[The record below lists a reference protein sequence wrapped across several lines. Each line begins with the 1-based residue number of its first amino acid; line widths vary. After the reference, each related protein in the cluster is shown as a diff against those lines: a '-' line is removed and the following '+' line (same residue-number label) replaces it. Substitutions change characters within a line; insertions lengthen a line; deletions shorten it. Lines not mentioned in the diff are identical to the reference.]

1 MPLPRKPYSKP
12 LGESR
17 SQAVRRFQSLER
29 SLHQKQRFH
38 DVEQVIQEYMDL
50 KHAEAVPAQDL
61 GKDPQDVFYMPIHV
75 VYKEASTTTK
85 VRAVFDASAKSSS
98 GMSLNDTLM
107 VGPTVHSQ
115 LVDVL
120 LRFRTHK
127 VALTADISKMYRA
140 VELTPSDKDYH
151 RFVWRKEPD
160 QPLRDYRMT
169 RATFGVAASCFA
181 ANLCVQRNATEL
193 SQEYPLAA
201 RVAQDSLYVDD
212 ALTGAETIQETI
224 TLREQLQDLF
234 SRGCFQLRKWNSS
247 APQVLESIPP
257 TLREAEEILSIS
269 DSGTGIAKT
278 LGIQWD
284 TKSDSFLLSTSGCK
298 QLKMV
303 TKRLLLSDVA
313 RVFDALGWFSPATIS
328 MKILLQRL
336 WELKIGWDDQVPS
349 HILGKWEVWRSEL
362 PLLTTKHLERCYY
375 LKEDTLEYTE
385 LHGFS
390 DASEEAYAAVAY
402 MKSVY
407 TSGRSHVSIIMAK
420 TKVAPLKRQSIPRL
434 ELCGALMLS
443 RLLQHIKEVLQI
455 PTSRIHAWTDST
467 IVLGW
472 LCGSP
477 RRFKTFVGN
486 RVSEIMDTLPP
497 DCWRHVPTKYNPA
510 DCASRGVTPAELLQ
524 HELWWE
530 GPPWLK
536 LDSSSWPITERQ
548 QCQEDTEELKITLTS
563 VTEKKHTIVPFNKF
577 SSYTRLVRVMAWT
590 LRFIRNTRRKEPN
603 FSTYLTGPEVLKAE
617 QYLLKASQSQD
628 FEEELA
634 VLTYTKKT
642 LPRASNLNY
651 LFPFVDDDGIIRA
664 GGRIKNSTVTWD
676 QKHPVIL
683 RGKHPLTKLMIRSEH
698 TRLLHAGPTL
708 TFTSLSRKFHIIGG
722 LKVVRTVTRQCDL
735 QETQCKTSTA
745 IGRTAS
751 QGEGHS

>member
-1 MPLPRKPYSKP
+1 
-12 LGESR
+12 
-17 SQAVRRFQSLER
+17 
-29 SLHQKQRFH
+29 
-38 DVEQVIQEYMDL
+38 
-50 KHAEAVPAQDL
+50 
-61 GKDPQDVFYMPIHV
+61 MPIHV

-115 LVDVL
+115 LVDEVQ
-120 LRFRTHK
+120 
-127 VALTADISKMYRA
+127 DPQS
-140 VELTPSDKDYH
+140 
-151 RFVWRKEPD
+151 
-160 QPLRDYRMT
+160 
-169 RATFGVAASCFA
+169 G
-181 ANLCVQRNATEL
+181 ANCRY
-193 SQEYPLAA
+193 S
-201 RVAQDSLYVDD
+201 
-212 ALTGAETIQETI
+212 
-224 TLREQLQDLF
+224 QDLGY
-234 SRGCFQLRKWNSS
+234 SVGH
-247 APQVLESIPP
+247 QVRLVP
-257 TLREAEEILSIS
+257 A
-269 DSGTGIAKT
+269 
-278 LGIQWD
+278 
-284 TKSDSFLLSTSGCK
+284 FHK

-303 TKRLLLSDVA
+303 NKRLLLSDVA
-313 RVFDALGWFSPATIS
+313 RVFDALRWFSPATIS

-336 WELKIGWDDQVPS
+336 WELKVGWDDQVPS
-349 HILGKWEVWRSEL
+349 HILEKWEVWRSEL

-402 MKSVY
+402 MRSVY
-407 TSGRSHVSIIMAK
+407 TSGRSHVSSIMAK

-472 LCGSP
+472 LS

-486 RVSEIMDTLPP
+486 QVSEIMDTLPP

-563 VTEKKHTIVPFNKF
+563 VTK
-577 SSYTRLVRVMAWT
+577 SW
-590 LRFIRNTRRKEPN
+590 
-603 FSTYLTGPEVLKAE
+603 
-617 QYLLKASQSQD
+617 QY
-628 FEEELA
+628 
-634 VLTYTKKT
+634 
-642 LPRASNLNY
+642 
-651 LFPFVDDDGIIRA
+651 
-664 GGRIKNSTVTWD
+664 
-676 QKHPVIL
+676 
-683 RGKHPLTKLMIRSEH
+683 
-698 TRLLHAGPTL
+698 
-708 TFTSLSRKFHIIGG
+708 
-722 LKVVRTVTRQCDL
+722 
-735 QETQCKTSTA
+735 
-745 IGRTAS
+745 
-751 QGEGHS
+751 